1 MGTWDI
7 LQQLGKL
14 LAQELPGRIAD
25 GVRVNI
31 FTVASHR
38 KDIA

>member
-14 LAQELPGRIAD
+14 LAKELSGCIAD
-25 GVRVNI
+25 SVRVNV

>member
-1 MGTWDI
+1 MGTRDI

-25 GVRVNI
+25 GVGVNVGA
-31 FTVASHR
+31 VASHG